1 MPIHTRSELSSDSD
15 SAYDSASVASVNQP
29 LLCVVDWDWCLLKE
43 QKKEETKYWNG
54 LKQRVWSKRK
64 LMVISKRE
72 LLQTAT
78 NSFKQTKYVKSH
90 LKHSFASDT
99 NYVTHWI
106 ELVCFPASDWP
117 NILMQPAY
125 SPPCELYNI
134 NVLNVLYE
142 VLLLYFWF
150 CLFSCTLQ
158 ETVCLCVYEVNDDTS
173 NDLEK
178 TLVAKVGCLF
188 LEFLPVFNSATCSS
202 TSRTHWQICLQNT
215 IISEHIFFKRIKR
228 SFATDVKLSH

>member
-1 MPIHTRSELSSDSD
+1 
-15 SAYDSASVASVNQP
+15 
-29 LLCVVDWDWCLLKE
+29 
-43 QKKEETKYWNG
+43 
-54 LKQRVWSKRK
+54 
-64 LMVISKRE
+64 MVISKRE

-78 NSFKQTKYVKSH
+78 NSVKQTKSVKSH

-134 NVLNVLYE
+134 NVLKVLYE

-150 CLFSCTLQ
+150 SCLFSCTLQ

-188 LEFLPVFNSATCSS
+188 LEFLFFCNSATCSS

-215 IISEHIFFKRIKR
+215 IISENIFF
-228 SFATDVKLSH
+228 